1 MSSSIAPVTPIRLV
15 YAVGDAEQR
24 AAIRELVA
32 GEPQVRWF
40 RIGAAL
46 LPIVMVTWSMSVGWS
61 LGMALFRNVFWI
73 VLAVL
78 ALTVYLP
85 WTVRSIVR
93 AIRRADPEWDREQAV
108 TIGEQGIRLESA
120 AETTEIPWTAVRR
133 AVERPTIV
141 LIYIG
146 AARVLYLPSRIV
158 SAQADLRELRRVLR
172 EKLDDRA
179 SLAGEDS

>member
-32 GEPQVRWF
+32 AEPQVRWF
-40 RIGAAL
+40 RIGAGL
-46 LPIVMVTWSMSVGWS
+46 LPIVMVMWSMSTGWS